1 MVRGRGREKA
11 MSLKTAGRLEAEVEQ
26 LQALLK
32 SARKAAFEAGYRIGY
47 FEGRLGEYRNEQ
59 ALGLDPTQ
67 SYEIWIEGSDEALS

>member
-1 MVRGRGREKA
+1 

-47 FEGRLGEYRNEQ
+47 FEGKLGEHRNEQ
-59 ALGLDPTQ
+59 AVGLDPTQ
-67 SYEIWIEGSDEALS
+67 SYEVWIKGSDEALS